1 MIARSRNDVEASMR
15 KWLAPFLI
23 IATVAFS
30 VAVYARLPNEMP
42 VHWDL
47 HGDVNGYGRRVEGAF
62 LLPAIMIAVW
72 LAMRG
77 LPRIDPRRANYAKFA
92 DTYDLLVNSVVAL
105 LAVMQLALLGS
116 ALGWPVSMSRVVPA
130 LVGLQ
135 FVILGNALP
144 RARPNWWFGIRT
156 PWTLSNDRVWTRTH
170 RVGGYMLAAAGVV
183 LMLAGALPSAWSFA
197 LGIGAVMAASF
208 GSLIYSYFAWKQES
222 SQ

>member
-1 MIARSRNDVEASMR
+1 MR
-15 KWLAPFLI
+15 KWLAPLLI

-30 VAVYARLPNEMP
+30 IAMYSHLPNEMA

-47 HGDVNGYGRRVEGAF
+47 HGNVNGYGSRAEGAF
-62 LLPAIMIAVW
+62 ILPALMIVVW

-77 LPRIDPRRANYAKFA
+77 LPLIDPRRANYEKFA
-92 DTYDLLVNSVVAL
+92 DTYDLLVNSFVAL
-105 LAVMQLALLGS
+105 LAVMQLALLGV
-116 ALGWPVSMSRVVPA
+116 ALGWPVSMNRVGPA
-130 LVGLQ
+130 LIGLQ

-170 RVGGYMLAAAGVV
+170 RVGGYMLTAAGVV
-183 LMLAGALPSAWSFA
+183 LMLSAALASAWSFA

-208 GSLIYSYFAWKQES
+208 GSLIYSYFAWKQET